1 MATTLNLSVPPLLST
16 TQQPQSTQ
24 TPTTTTTN
32 LLQSCENLNQI
43 KQLHAHFTKHGYNQH
58 PSFLTKLIT
67 KYSETGSMKYAQIAF
82 DNLRKEGYSN
92 FTYVYNVLI
101 KGYWLAGLFYEA
113 LLVFARM
120 VGESVEFD
128 GYTFPLVLSVCA
140 KDGRFSE
147 GVQVMGL
154 ALKWGFGDDVFV
166 LNSLIHL
173 YGECGEV
180 GKARKVFD
188 KMSER
193 NLVSWTCL
201 INGYVRSEKAEEAV
215 KLFFEM
221 TEGAGEEEGAVV
233 PNSVT
238 MVCVLS
244 ACAKLGDL
252 GLAER
257 VYGYIEKVGLKV
269 NTVMV
274 NAVVD
279 MYMKCGSMGKAKRL
293 FEECVDRN
301 LVLYNT
307 VLSNYVRN
315 GMVREALEVLA
326 EMLSHGGPRPDRVT
340 LLSSISASTEMADV
354 YFGKQCHA
362 YVLRNG
368 LENWDSISNAM
379 IDMYMKCG
387 SQEWACRVFDQMSNK
402 TVVSWNSLI
411 AGFLRNGDVEE
422 ACKTFNDMPESDLVS
437 WNTMIGGLV
446 QQSMFE
452 DAIHLFRVMQ
462 NEGIKADRVTMVS
475 VASACGYL
483 GANDLAKWIYIY
495 IEKYEIYLDMQLSTA
510 LVDMFARCG
519 DPANAMK
526 VFNKMKERDVSA
538 WTAAIGAMAMEGNG
552 KRAIE
557 LFYEMLREGV
567 EPDHVVFVA
576 VLTACSHGGL
586 VGEGMEI
593 FRRMKEIHGISPQI
607 VHYGCIVDM
616 LGRAGLLKEAVD
628 IIKNMPMEPND
639 AVWGAFLAACKMHKN
654 DEMATYAIDMISE
667 SSPDKAGIHVLLS
680 NIYALRGKW
689 TDVAKVRMSM
699 KERGIKKNPG
709 SSSIEVN
716 GNIHEFTS
724 GDEFHPEHH
733 NICLM
738 LDEMNCRVR
747 EAGHVPDLT
756 NVFIDVDE
764 QEKEFALNRHS
775 EKIAMAYGLISTT
788 QGHPIRIVKN
798 LRMCSDCHSFA
809 KFVSKVYDR
818 HIVVRDN
825 NRFHFFQGGLC
836 SCGDYW

>member
-1 MATTLNLSVPPLLST
+1 M
-16 TQQPQSTQ
+16 
-24 TPTTTTTN
+24 
-32 LLQSCENLNQI
+32 
-43 KQLHAHFTKHGYNQH
+43 
-58 PSFLTKLIT
+58 
-67 KYSETGSMKYAQIAF
+67 GSMKYAQIAF
-82 DNLRKEGYSN
+82 DNLRSSCNKEDYDN
-92 FTYVYNVLI
+92 FTYMFNTLI
-101 KGYWLAGLFYEA
+101 KGYSLVGLFNDAVMVY
-113 LLVFARM
+113 VRM
-120 VGESVEFD
+120 VLENVEPD
-128 GYTFPLVLSVCA
+128 GYTFPLVLSACA
-140 KDGRFSE
+140 KDGRFSV
-147 GVQVMGL
+147 GIQVMGL
-154 ALKWGFGDDVFV
+154 SLKWGFGDDVFV

-180 GKARKVFD
+180 EKARKVFD

-201 INGYVRSEKAEEAV
+201 ICGYARSEKAEEAV
-215 KLFFEM
+215 ALFFKM
-221 TEGAGEEEGAVV
+221 VEEEEKGEGVV

-238 MVCVLS
+238 MVCVIS

-257 VYGYIEKVGLKV
+257 VCGYIEKEGLKV
-269 NTVMV
+269 NSVMV
-274 NAVVD
+274 NALVD
-279 MYMKCGSMGKAKRL
+279 MYMKCGSMRKAKRL

-307 VLSNYVRN
+307 ILSNYVRK
-315 GMVREALEVLA
+315 GMVKEALEVLS
-326 EMLSHGGPRPDRVT
+326 EMLSCGGPRPDRVT
-340 LLSSISASTEMADV
+340 LLSSVSASTEMADV
-354 YFGKQCHA
+354 FLGKQCHA
-362 YVLRNG
+362 YILRNG
-368 LENWDSISNAM
+368 LENWDSIGNAI

-387 SQEWACRVFDQMSNK
+387 SQEWACRVFYQMSNK

-411 AGFLRNGDVEE
+411 AGFLRNGDVE
-422 ACKTFNDMPESDLVS
+422 AAGRTFNEMPESDLVS

-483 GANDLAKWIYIY
+483 GANDLAKWIYNN
-495 IEKYEIYLDMQLSTA
+495 IEKYEIYLDVQLSTA

-519 DPANAMK
+519 DPASAMK

-552 KRAIE
+552 KRAVE

-567 EPDHVVFVA
+567 EPDQVVFVA

-593 FRRMKEIHGISPQI
+593 FSRMKEIHGVSPQI

-628 IIKNMPMEPND
+628 IIKNMPMKPND

-654 DEMATYAIDMISE
+654 DEMATYAVDMISE

-680 NIYALRGKW
+680 NIYALGGKW

-733 NICLM
+733 HICLM
-738 LDEMNCRVR
+738 LDEMNSRVR

-756 NVFIDVDE
+756 NVLMDVDE
-764 QEKEFALNRHS
+764 QEKKFLLNRHS
-775 EKIAMAYGLISTT
+775 EKIAMAFGLISTS

-798 LRMCSDCHSFA
+798 LRVCSDCHSFA

>member
-1 MATTLNLSVPPLLST
+1 MATTLNLSPLLST
-16 TQQPQSTQ
+16 TQPPQPNQA
-24 TPTTTTTN
+24 TTTTTDLLKSCKN
-32 LLQSCENLNQI
+32 LKEI
-43 KQLHAHFTKHGYNQH
+43 KQLHAHFTKQGCNRH
-58 PSFLTKLIT
+58 PSFLTKLIA
-67 KYSETGSMKYAQIAF
+67 KYSEMGSIKYAQIAF
-82 DNLRKEGYSN
+82 DNLLSSSSSNKEDYDN
-92 FTYVYNVLI
+92 LTYIGFFNDAVMVYV
-101 KGYWLAGLFYEA
+101 
-113 LLVFARM
+113 RM
-120 VGESVEFD
+120 VLENVEPD
-128 GYTFPLVLSVCA
+128 GYTFPLVLSACA
-140 KDGRFSE
+140 KDGMFCV
-147 GVQVMGL
+147 GIQVMCL
-154 ALKWGFGDDVFV
+154 ALKWGFGDDMFV

-180 GKARKVFD
+180 EKARKVFD
-188 KMSER
+188 KMSQR
-193 NLVSWTCL
+193 NLVSWTSL
-201 INGYVRSEKAEEAV
+201 ICGYVRNEKAEEAV
-215 KLFFEM
+215 ALFFKMLEN
-221 TEGAGEEEGAVV
+221 GEEGVV

-238 MVCVLS
+238 MVCVIS

-252 GLAER
+252 VLAER
-257 VYGYIEKVGLKV
+257 VCGYIGKPGLKV
-269 NTVMV
+269 NSVMV
-274 NAVVD
+274 NALVD
-279 MYMKCGSMGKAKRL
+279 MYMKCGSVNKARRL
-293 FEECVDRN
+293 FEECDDRN

-307 VLSNYVRN
+307 ILSNYVRN
-315 GMVREALEVLA
+315 GMVMEALEVLG
-326 EMLSHGGPRPDRVT
+326 EMLSCGGPRPDRVT
-340 LLSSISASTEMADV
+340 LLSSILASTEMADV
-354 YFGKQCHA
+354 FLGKQCHA

-368 LENWDSISNAM
+368 LENWDSIGNAI
-379 IDMYMKCG
+379 IDMYMKSG

-411 AGFLRNGDVEE
+411 AGFLRNGDVEA
-422 ACKTFNDMPESDLVS
+422 ACRTFNEMPESDLVS

-483 GANDLAKWIYIY
+483 GANDLAKWIYNY
-495 IEKYEIYLDMQLSTA
+495 IEKYEIYLDVQLSTA

-519 DPANAMK
+519 DPASAMK
-526 VFNKMKERDVSA
+526 VFSKMEERDVSA

-552 KRAIE
+552 KRAVE

-567 EPDHVVFVA
+567 EPDQVVFVA

-593 FRRMKEIHGISPQI
+593 FRSMKEIHGVSPQI
-607 VHYGCIVDM
+607 VHYGCIIDM

-628 IIKNMPMEPND
+628 MIKNMPMKPND

-654 DEMATYAIDMISE
+654 NEMATYAVGMLSE
-667 SSPDKAGIHVLLS
+667 SFPDKSGIHVLLS
-680 NIYALRGKW
+680 NIYALGGKW

-733 NICLM
+733 HICLM

-756 NVFIDVDE
+756 NILMDVDE
-764 QEKEFALNRHS
+764 EEKEFLLNRHS
-775 EKIAMAYGLISTT
+775 EKIAMAFGLISTS

-798 LRMCSDCHSFA
+798 LRMCSDCHLFA

-825 NRFHFFQGGLC
+825 NRFHFFQRGLC

>member
-1 MATTLNLSVPPLLST
+1 MATTLNLSLPPLLST
-16 TQQPQSTQ
+16 AQQPQSTQ

-32 LLQSCENLNQI
+32 LLQSCKNLNQI

-201 INGYVRSEKAEEAV
+201 INGYVRK
-215 KLFFEM
+215 
-221 TEGAGEEEGAVV
+221 
-233 PNSVT
+233 
-238 MVCVLS
+238 
-244 ACAKLGDL
+244 
-252 GLAER
+252 R

-274 NAVVD
+274 NALVD

-293 FEECVDRN
+293 LEECVDRN

-307 VLSNYVRN
+307 ALSNYVRN
-315 GMVREALEVLA
+315 GMVREALEVLG

-362 YVLRNG
+362 Y
-368 LENWDSISNAM
+368 
-379 IDMYMKCG
+379 
-387 SQEWACRVFDQMSNK
+387 
-402 TVVSWNSLI
+402 
-411 AGFLRNGDVEE
+411 
-422 ACKTFNDMPESDLVS
+422 
-437 WNTMIGGLV
+437 
-446 QQSMFE
+446 
-452 DAIHLFRVMQ
+452 
-462 NEGIKADRVTMVS
+462 
-475 VASACGYL
+475 
-483 GANDLAKWIYIY
+483 WIYIY

-538 WTAAIGAMAMEGNG
+538 WTATIGAMAMEGNG
-552 KRAIE
+552 KRAIK

-654 DEMATYAIDMISE
+654 DELATYAIDMISE

-738 LDEMNCRVR
+738 LDEMNCRVG

-764 QEKEFALNRHS
+764 QEKEFLLNRHS

>member
-1 MATTLNLSVPPLLST
+1 MSTTLNLSLTPLLST
-16 TQQPQSTQ
+16 SQQPQSNQ
-24 TPTTTTTN
+24 TTTTD
-32 LLQSCENLNQI
+32 LIKSCKNLNQI
-43 KQLHAHFTKHGYNQH
+43 KQLHAHFTKQGYNQE
-58 PSFLTKLIT
+58 PGFLGKLIA
-67 KYSETGSMKYAQIAF
+67 KCSEIGTYNSMEYAQIAF
-82 DNLRKEGYSN
+82 DSFCSSNEEGYDN
-92 FTYVYNVLI
+92 TYKFNSLI
-101 KGYWLAGLFYEA
+101 KGYCLVGLFNDAMLMY
-113 LLVFARM
+113 LRM
-120 VGESVEFD
+120 VLENVGPD
-128 GYTFPLVLSVCA
+128 GYTFPLVLSACA
-140 KDGRFSE
+140 KNGSFIE
-147 GVQVMGL
+147 GIQVKGL

-166 LNSLIHL
+166 LNSLIHF

-180 GKARKVFD
+180 DKARKVFD

-201 INGYVRSEKAEEAV
+201 ISGYAKREKAEEAV
-215 KLFFEM
+215 LLFFEM
-221 TEGAGEEEGAVV
+221 IEEGIM

-238 MVCVLS
+238 MVCVIS

-252 GLAER
+252 GLAES
-257 VYGYIEKVGLKV
+257 VCGYIGKAGLKV
-269 NTVMV
+269 NSVMV
-274 NAVVD
+274 NALVD
-279 MYMKCGSMGKAKRL
+279 MYMKCGSMGKAKKI

-307 VLSNYVRN
+307 ILSNYVRL
-315 GMVREALEVLA
+315 GMVREALDVLG
-326 EMLSHGGPRPDRVT
+326 EMLSCRGPRPDRVS

-354 YFGKQCHA
+354 FLGKQCHA

-368 LENWDSISNAM
+368 LENWDSIGNAM

-411 AGFLRNGDVEE
+411 AGFLRNGDVEA
-422 ACKTFNDMPESDLVS
+422 ACRTFNDMPESDLVS
-437 WNTMIGGLV
+437 WNTVIGGLV
-446 QQSMFE
+446 QHSMFE

-483 GANDLAKWIYIY
+483 GANDLAKWIYNY
-495 IEKYEIYLDMQLSTA
+495 IEKYEIHLDMQLSTA

-519 DPANAMK
+519 DPASAMK
-526 VFNKMKERDVSA
+526 VFTKMKERDVSA

-552 KRAIE
+552 KRAVE

-567 EPDHVVFVA
+567 EPDQVVFVA

-586 VGEGMEI
+586 VQEGMKI
-593 FRRMKEIHGISPQI
+593 FKTMKEIHGISAQI

-616 LGRAGLLKEAVD
+616 FGRAGLLKEAVD
-628 IIKNMPMEPND
+628 IIKNMPMKPND

-654 DEMATYAIDMISE
+654 NEMATYAVDMISE
-667 SSPDKAGIHVLLS
+667 SYPDKVGIHVLLS
-680 NIYALRGKW
+680 NIYALGGKW

-724 GDEFHPEHH
+724 GDEFHPEHTH
-733 NICLM
+733 ICLM
-738 LDEMNCRVR
+738 LEEMKCRVR

-756 NVFIDVDE
+756 NVLMDVDE
-764 QEKEFALNRHS
+764 QEKEFLLNRHS
-775 EKIAMAYGLISTT
+775 EKIAMAFGLIFTS

>member
-1 MATTLNLSVPPLLST
+1 MAATINLSLSPLLST
-16 TQQPQSTQ
+16 TQTQSNRIS
-24 TPTTTTTN
+24 TTTD
-32 LLQSCENLNQI
+32 LIKSCKNLNEI
-43 KQLHAHFTKHGYNQH
+43 KQLHAHFTKQGFNQD
-58 PSFLTKLIT
+58 PGFLGKLIA
-67 KYSETGSMKYAQIAF
+67 KCSELGSYNSMEYAQIAF
-82 DNLRKEGYSN
+82 DSFCSSNEEGYDN
-92 FTYVYNVLI
+92 TYKFNSLI
-101 KGYWLAGLFYEA
+101 KGYSLAGLFHDAVLIY
-113 LLVFARM
+113 VRM
-120 VGESVEFD
+120 VVECVEPD
-128 GYTFPLVLSVCA
+128 GYTFPLILSACA
-140 KDGRFSE
+140 KDGSFFT
-147 GVQVMGL
+147 GIQVMGL

-166 LNSLIHL
+166 LNSVIHL

-180 GKARKVFD
+180 DKARKVFD

-201 INGYVRSEKAEEAV
+201 ICGYAKSEKAEEAV
-215 KLFFEM
+215 ALFFEM
-221 TEGAGEEEGAVV
+221 VEEGVM

-238 MVCVLS
+238 MVCVIS
-244 ACAKLGDL
+244 ACAELGDL
-252 GLAER
+252 RLAER
-257 VYGYIEKVGLKV
+257 VCGYIGKAGLKV
-269 NTVMV
+269 NSVMV
-274 NAVVD
+274 NALID
-279 MYMKCGSMGKAKRL
+279 MYMKCGSMDKAKRL

-301 LVLYNT
+301 LVMYNT
-307 VLSNYVRN
+307 VLSNYVRTR
-315 GMVREALEVLA
+315 MVREALEVLG
-326 EMLSHGGPRPDRVT
+326 EMLFCGGPRPDRVT
-340 LLSSISASTEMADV
+340 LLSSISASTEMNDV
-354 YFGKQCHA
+354 LLGKQCHA

-368 LENWDSISNAM
+368 LENWDSIGNAI

-411 AGFLRNGDVEE
+411 AGFMRNGDVE
-422 ACKTFNDMPESDLVS
+422 AAYRTFNEMPESDLVS

-452 DAIHLFRVMQ
+452 DAIHLFRVLQ
-462 NEGIKADRVTMVS
+462 NEGIKADRVTMVN

-483 GANDLAKWIYIY
+483 GANDLAKWIYNY
-495 IEKYEIYLDMQLSTA
+495 IEKYEIRLDMQLSTA

-519 DPANAMK
+519 DPSSAMK

-538 WTAAIGAMAMEGNG
+538 WTAAVGTMAMEGNG
-552 KRAIE
+552 KRAVE
-557 LFYEMLREGV
+557 LFYEMLGEGV
-567 EPDHVVFVA
+567 EPDQVVFVA

-593 FRRMKEIHGISPQI
+593 FTSMKEMHGISPQI

-628 IIKNMPMEPND
+628 IIKSMPMKPND

-654 DEMATYAIDMISE
+654 EEIAAYAVDMISE

-680 NIYALRGKW
+680 NIYALGGKW

-724 GDEFHPEHH
+724 GDEFHPEHTH
-733 NICLM
+733 ICLM

-756 NVFIDVDE
+756 NVLLDVDE
-764 QEKEFALNRHS
+764 QEKEFLLNRHS
-775 EKIAMAYGLISTT
+775 EKIAMAYGLISTSR
-788 QGHPIRIVKN
+788 GHPIRIVKN

-809 KFVSKVYDR
+809 KFVSKVYHR
-818 HIVVRDN
+818 HIVIRDN